1 MKSRLPNQN
10 TSFRDESPQGAL
22 LRAPESAPSCPVDDV
37 SVGVSVIVPTYGG
50 RELLGPCL
58 DALDMQDRVADEV
71 IVVDDG
77 SPDDTATWVVRS
89 YPRVKVVALPKNRGF
104 AGAANAGV
112 QASRGRIVVLLNN
125 DTVAE
130 PGWLG
135 ALVAPLESDPTVGAC
150 ASKILVHDDPGM
162 LHAAGDGYT
171 TGGIPTN
178 RGAFTRDDGRF
189 DEGASREWIFGPCAA
204 AAAYR
209 RELLDDTGG
218 FDEWLV
224 SYLEDVDLAWRAN
237 LLGYRCRYVPEARIR
252 HRISATAGQVRSSY
266 WCGRNFLLVLARDV
280 PGPILARNWRTIL
293 KAQAAI
299 ALDAL
304 RHWRGE
310 AARARL
316 RGIVAGFVRLPDALR
331 RRGAVQATRRVPIAD
346 LERLLTS
353 T

>member
-1 MKSRLPNQN
+1 M
-10 TSFRDESPQGAL
+10 
-22 LRAPESAPSCPVDDV
+22 
-37 SVGVSVIVPTYGG
+37 
-50 RELLGPCL
+50 LGPCL
-58 DALDMQDRVADEV
+58 DSLAAQLRPPDEV
-71 IVVDDG
+71 VVVDDG
-77 SPDDTATWVVRS
+77 SPDDTVAWVTQS
-89 YPRVKVVALPKNRGF
+89 YPGVRLVVLPQNRGF
-104 AGAANAGV
+104 AGAANAGIR
-112 QASRGRIVVLLNN
+112 ASRGEIVVLLNN

-135 ALVAPLESDPTVGAC
+135 ALVAPLEADPTVGAC
-150 ASKILVHDDPGM
+150 ASKILLHDDPRI

-171 TGGIPTN
+171 TGGVPTN
-178 RGAFTRDDGRF
+178 RGAFTADDGRL
-189 DEGASREWIFGPCAA
+189 DVGADSTWIFGPCAA

-209 RELLDDTGG
+209 RELLDETGG

-280 PGPILARNWRTIL
+280 PGPILRTHWRAIL
-293 KAQAAI
+293 RAQGAI

-316 RGIVAGFVRLPDALR
+316 RGIVAGLIRLPDAVR
-331 RRGAVQATRRVPIAD
+331 RRGAVQATRRVPIRE
-346 LERLLTS
+346 LERLLS
-353 T
+353 PG

>member
-1 MKSRLPNQN
+1 MPADRASLTP
-10 TSFRDESPQGAL
+10 PQ
-22 LRAPESAPSCPVDDV
+22 V
-37 SVGVSVIVPTYGG
+37 SVVIPTWRG

-58 DALDMQDRVADEV
+58 DSLATQQRLPDEV

-77 SPDDTATWVVRS
+77 SPDDTAAWIRGA
-89 YPRVKVVALPKNRGF
+89 YPHVTLVELPRNVGF
-104 AGAANAGV
+104 AGAANAGIR
-112 QASRGRIVVLLNN
+112 ASHGHIVVLMNN

-130 PGWLG
+130 PAWLG
-135 ALVAPLESDPTVGAC
+135 ALVAPLESDVSVGAC
-150 ASKILVHDDPGM
+150 ASKILLFDDPTT

-171 TGGIPTN
+171 TGGVPTN
-178 RGAFTRDDGRF
+178 RGAFTPDDGRH
-189 DEGASREWIFGPCAA
+189 DVGATTSWIFGPCAA

-209 RELLDDTGG
+209 RELLDETGG

-237 LLGYRCRYVPEARIR
+237 LLGYGTRYVPEARIR

-266 WCGRNFLLVLARDV
+266 WCGRNVLLVLARDV
-280 PGPILARNWRTIL
+280 PWPLLKKYWRSIW
-293 KAQAAI
+293 KAQTAI

-316 RGIVAGFVRLPDALR
+316 RGIMAGIIRLPDAIR
-331 RRGAVQATRRVPIAD
+331 RRGAIQASRRVPVSAIEA
-346 LERLLTS
+346 LLTHG
-353 T
+353 